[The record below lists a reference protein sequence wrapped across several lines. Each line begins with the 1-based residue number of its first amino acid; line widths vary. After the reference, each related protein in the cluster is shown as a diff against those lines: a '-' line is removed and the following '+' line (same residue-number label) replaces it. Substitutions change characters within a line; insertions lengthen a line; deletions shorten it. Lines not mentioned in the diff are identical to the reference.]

1 MIAQELEVSLH
12 MAFVEARQQ
21 RHEFITVEH
30 LLLALLDNPSAAEV
44 LRACAANIDELR
56 KVLSTFIKDNT
67 PQVAGTQE
75 VDTQPTLGFQ
85 RVIQRAIMH
94 VQSTGNGKK
103 EVAGANVLVAIF
115 GEKDSHAVYYL
126 HQQGVT
132 RLDVVNFIAHGI
144 RKSDAADSAK
154 SSDASSSSAAD
165 NEEAG
170 ASAGS
175 GDKPTE
181 KASPLEQF
189 TLNLN
194 QAAKDGKIDPLIGR
208 EHEVERVIQVLCRRR
223 KNNPLLVGEA
233 GVGKTAIAEGLAW
246 RITQGTVPEVLAEAT
261 VYSLDMGA
269 LLAGTKYRGDFEQR
283 LKGVLKTLKDKPHA
297 ILFIDEIHT
306 LIGAG
311 AASGGTLDAS
321 NLLKP
326 ALSSGALKCIGAT
339 TFTEYRGIFEKDAA
353 LSRRFQKVDVV
364 EPTVEQTIDILK
376 GLKSRFEEHHSVKYA
391 SAALQ
396 AAAELSAKYIGDRHL
411 PDKAI
416 DVIDEAGAAQRVL
429 VPSKRK
435 KTIGKTEI
443 EEIVAKMARI
453 PPASVSNDDR
463 SKLQTLERDLKSVVF
478 GQDKA
483 LDVLASS
490 VKMARSGLG
499 KPDKPIGSFLF
510 SGPTGVGKTEAAKQ
524 LAYILGIELIRFDM
538 SEYMER
544 HAVSRLIGAP
554 PGYVGFDKGGLLTE
568 AITKKPYCVLLL
580 DEIEKA
586 HPDIFNVLLQVMDH
600 GTLTDNNGRKADFR
614 NVIIIM
620 TTNAGAETMNKAT
633 IGFTNQR
640 QAGDEMADIKRLFT
654 PEFRNRL
661 DAIVGFKALDEQI
674 ILRVVDKFLL
684 QLEQQLAEKKVE
696 VTFTDALRQ
705 HLAKKG
711 FDPLMGA
718 RPMQRLIQ
726 DTIRRALADELL
738 FGRLT
743 EGGRL
748 TVDLD
753 TDVADKTKTEVK
765 LDIQPLPKKDKH
777 AKAEPEEAAA
787 S

>member
-44 LRACAANIDELR
+44 LRACSANVDDLR
-56 KVLSTFIKDNT
+56 KSLTNFIKDNT
-67 PQVAGTQE
+67 PQVAGLDD

-94 VQSTGNGKK
+94 VQSTGSGKK
-103 EVAGANVLVAIF
+103 EVMGSNVLVAIF

-144 RKSDAADSAK
+144 KK
-154 SSDASSSSAAD
+154 
-165 NEEAG
+165 NEPPETSKGSEGSPEAEDT
-170 ASAGS
+170 GS
-175 GDKPTE
+175 EKNE
-181 KASPLEQF
+181 KASPLELYTQ
-189 TLNLN
+189 NLN
-194 QAAKDGKIDPLIGR
+194 QLAKDGKIDPLIGR
-208 EHEVERVIQVLCRRR
+208 EHEVERVIQILCRRR

-246 RITQGTVPEVLAEAT
+246 RISQNSVPEVLAQAV

-283 LKGVLKTLKDKPHA
+283 LKGVLKALKDRPHA
-297 ILFIDEIHT
+297 VLFIDEIHT

-311 AASGGTLDAS
+311 AASGGTMDAS

-326 ALSSGALKCIGAT
+326 SLSSGQLKCIGAT

-364 EPTVEQTIDILK
+364 EPTVEQTIEILK
-376 GLKSRFEEHHSVKYA
+376 GLKSRFEEHHKVKYA
-391 SAALQ
+391 LGALQ
-396 AAAELSAKYIGDRHL
+396 AAAELSAKFINDRQL

-416 DVIDEAGAAQRVL
+416 DVIDEAGAAQQIL
-429 VPSKRK
+429 PANKRK
-435 KTIGKTEI
+435 KTISKTEV
-443 EEIVAKMARI
+443 EEIVAKIARI
-453 PPASVSNDDR
+453 PPANVSQDDR
-463 SKLQTLERDLKSVVF
+463 SKLKTLDRDLKSVVF

-483 LDVLASS
+483 VDILASA

-499 KPDKPIGSFLF
+499 KGDKPIGSFLF

-524 LAYILGIELIRFDM
+524 LAYIMGIDLIRFDM

-554 PGYVGFDKGGLLTE
+554 PGYVGFDQGGLLTE
-568 AITKKPYCVLLL
+568 AVTKKPHCVLLL

-600 GTLTDNNGRKADFR
+600 GALTDNNGRKADFR
-614 NVIIIM
+614 NVILIM
-620 TTNAGAETMNKAT
+620 TTNAGAETMNKST
-633 IGFTNQR
+633 IGFTNPR
-640 QAGDEMADIKRLFT
+640 ESGDEMIDIKRLFT

-661 DAIVGFKALDEQI
+661 DAIVGFKALDENV

-684 QLEQQLAEKKVE
+684 QLETQLAEKKVE
-696 VTFTDALRQ
+696 VTFTDKLRQ

-743 EGGRL
+743 DGGRL
-748 TVDLD
+748 TVELD
-753 TDVADKTKTEVK
+753 ETDTTKTEVL
-765 LDIQPLPKKDKH
+765 LDIKPLPKREGR
-777 AKAEPEEAAA
+777 AKPEEATAD
-787 S
+787 

>member
-12 MAFVEARQQ
+12 LAFVEARQQ

-44 LRACAANIDELR
+44 LRACSANIDDLR
-56 KVLSTFIKDNT
+56 KSLTTFIKDNT
-67 PQVAGTQE
+67 PQVAGADE

-103 EVAGANVLVAIF
+103 EVTGANVLVAIF

-144 RKSDAADSAK
+144 RKTDTPEPSK
-154 SSDASSSSAAD
+154 SSDAPPDA
-165 NEEAG
+165 EEQG
-170 ASAGS
+170 E
-175 GDKPTE
+175 KTE

-189 TLNLN
+189 TQNLN
-194 QAAKDGKIDPLIGR
+194 QLAKDGKIDPLIGR
-208 EHEVERVIQVLCRRR
+208 DHEVERVIQILCRRR

-246 RITQGTVPEVLAEAT
+246 RITQGNVPDVLAEAN
-261 VYSLDMGA
+261 VYALDMGA

-283 LKGVLKTLKDKPHA
+283 LKGVLKSLKDKPNA
-297 ILFIDEIHT
+297 VLFIDEIHT

-326 ALSSGALKCIGAT
+326 ALSSGQLKCIGAT
-339 TFTEYRGIFEKDAA
+339 TFTEFRGIFEKDAA
-353 LSRRFQKVDVV
+353 LSRRFQKVEVV
-364 EPTVEQTIDILK
+364 EPTVEQTVDILK
-376 GLKSRFEEHHSVKYA
+376 GLKSRFEEHHNVKYA
-391 SAALQ
+391 LAALQ
-396 AAAELSAKYIGDRHL
+396 AAAELSAKYINDRHL

-429 VPSKRK
+429 PASKRK
-435 KTIGKTEI
+435 KTISKAEV
-443 EEIVAKMARI
+443 EEIVAKIARI
-453 PPASVSNDDR
+453 PPANVSNDDR
-463 SKLQTLERDLKSVVF
+463 GKLKTLERDLKSVVF

-483 LDVLASS
+483 LEVLASS

-499 KPDKPIGSFLF
+499 RPDKPIGAFLF

-524 LAYILGIELIRFDM
+524 LAYIMGIDLLRFDM

-554 PGYVGFDKGGLLTE
+554 PGYVGFDQGGLLTE
-568 AITKKPYCVLLL
+568 AITKKPHCVLLL

-586 HPDIFNVLLQVMDH
+586 HPDIYNVLLQVMDH

-620 TTNAGAETMNKAT
+620 TTNAGAETMNKST
-633 IGFTNQR
+633 IGFTNPR
-640 QAGDEMADIKRLFT
+640 EAGDEMADIKRLFT

-661 DAIVGFKALDEQI
+661 DATVSFKALDEQI

-684 QLEQQLAEKKVE
+684 QLETQLAEKKVE
-696 VTFTDALRQ
+696 VAFSDALRQ

-738 FGRLT
+738 FGRLVD
-743 EGGRL
+743 GGRL
-748 TVDLD
+748 TVDIEAKTDDKGQTTSEVKLD
-753 TDVADKTKTEVK
+753 ITPLPKKSDKTKTEE
-765 LDIQPLPKKDKH
+765 
-777 AKAEPEEAAA
+777 ATAE
-787 S
+787 

>member
-44 LRACAANIDELR
+44 LRACSANVDDLR
-56 KVLSTFIKDNT
+56 ASLTNFIKDNT
-67 PQVAGTQE
+67 PQVAGTDD

-103 EVAGANVLVAIF
+103 EVTGANVLVAIF

-144 RKSDAADSAK
+144 KKSDPPEAAKGSNE
-154 SSDASSSSAAD
+154 ASS
-165 NEEAG
+165 NEGEEG
-170 ASAGS
+170 G
-175 GDKPTE
+175 GE
-181 KASPLEQF
+181 KNEKSSPLEQF
-189 TLNLN
+189 TQNLN
-194 QAAKDGKIDPLIGR
+194 QLAKDGKIDPLIGR
-208 EHEVERVIQVLCRRR
+208 EYEVERVIQILCRRR

-246 RITQGTVPEVLAEAT
+246 RITQSEVPEILAESN

-283 LKGVLKTLKDKPHA
+283 LKGVLKSLKDKPNA

-326 ALSSGALKCIGAT
+326 ALSSGQLKCIGAT

-364 EPTVEQTIDILK
+364 EPTVQETVDILK
-376 GLKSRFEEHHSVKYA
+376 GLKSRFEEHHGVKYGV
-391 SAALQ
+391 AALQ
-396 AAAELSAKYIGDRHL
+396 AAAELSAKYINDRHL

-416 DVIDEAGAAQRVL
+416 DVIDEAGAAQRIL
-429 VPSKRK
+429 PANKRK
-435 KTIGKTEI
+435 KTISKTEV
-443 EEIVAKMARI
+443 EEIVAKIARI
-453 PPASVSNDDR
+453 PPANVSNDDR
-463 SKLQTLERDLKSVVF
+463 GKLQTIERDLKSVVF

-483 LDVLASS
+483 LEVLASA

-499 KPDKPIGSFLF
+499 REDKPIGSFLF

-524 LAYILGIELIRFDM
+524 LAYIMGIELIRFDM

-554 PGYVGFDKGGLLTE
+554 PGYVGFDQGGLLTE
-568 AITKKPYCVLLL
+568 AISKKPHAVLLL

-614 NVIIIM
+614 NVIIVM

-633 IGFTNQR
+633 IGFTNPR

-661 DAIVGFKALDEQI
+661 DATVSFKALDEQI

-684 QLEQQLAEKKVE
+684 QLETQLAEKKVD
-696 VTFTDALRQ
+696 VTFTDALRK

-738 FGRLT
+738 FGRLQ

-753 TDVADKTKTEVK
+753 DKDEVQ
-765 LDIQPLPKKDKH
+765 LDITPLPKKEGR
-777 AKAEPEEAAA
+777 AKPEAEEAATG
-787 S
+787 

>member
-44 LRACAANIDELR
+44 LRACAANIDDLR
-56 KVLSTFIKDNT
+56 KSLTNFIKDNT
-67 PQVAGTQE
+67 PQVAGTDE

-103 EVAGANVLVAIF
+103 EVTGANVLVAIF

-132 RLDVVNFIAHGI
+132 RLDVVNYIAHGI
-144 RKSDAADSAK
+144 KKSDPPEPAK
-154 SSDASSSSAAD
+154 GSEASGAEQEAESSEK
-165 NEEAG
+165 NEN
-170 ASAGS
+170 
-175 GDKPTE
+175 
-181 KASPLEQF
+181 ASPLEQF

-194 QAAKDGKIDPLIGR
+194 QAAKEGKIDPLIGR
-208 EHEVERVIQVLCRRR
+208 EYEVERVIQILCRRR

-246 RITQGTVPEVLAEAT
+246 RIVQTDVPEILADSV
-261 VYSLDMGA
+261 VYSLDMGS

-283 LKGVLKTLKDKPHA
+283 LKGVLKSLKDKPNA

-326 ALSSGALKCIGAT
+326 ALSSGQLKCIGAT

-364 EPTVEQTIDILK
+364 EPTVEQTVDILK

-391 SAALQ
+391 LAALQ
-396 AAAELSAKYIGDRHL
+396 AAAELSAKYINDRHL

-416 DVIDEAGAAQRVL
+416 DVIDEAGAAQRIL
-429 VPSKRK
+429 PPSKRK
-435 KTIGKTEI
+435 KTISRNEV
-443 EEIVAKMARI
+443 EEIVAKIARI
-453 PPASVSNDDR
+453 PPANVSNDDR
-463 SKLQTLERDLKSVVF
+463 GKLRNIERDLKAVVF

-483 LDVLASS
+483 LDVLAGA

-499 KPDKPIGSFLF
+499 KGDKPIGSFLF

-524 LAYILGIELIRFDM
+524 LAYIMGIELIRFDM

-554 PGYVGFDKGGLLTE
+554 PGYVGFDQGGLLTE
-568 AITKKPYCVLLL
+568 AVTKKPHAVLLL

-633 IGFTNQR
+633 IGFTNPR
-640 QAGDEMADIKRLFT
+640 AAGDEMVDIKRLFT

-661 DAIVGFKALDEQI
+661 DAIVSFKPLDEQV

-684 QLEQQLAEKKVE
+684 VLEQQLSDKKVD
-696 VTFTDALRQ
+696 VTFTDNLRKF
-705 HLAKKG
+705 LAKKG

-726 DTIRRALADELL
+726 DTIRKALADELL
-738 FGRLT
+738 FGRLID
-743 EGGRL
+743 GGRL

-753 TDVADKTKTEVK
+753 DKDEVQ
-765 LDIQPLPKKDKH
+765 LDIQPLPKREGKS
-777 AKAEPEEAAA
+777 KAEPEEVGTGGA
-787 S
+787 

>member
-44 LRACAANIDELR
+44 LRACSANIDDLR
-56 KVLSTFIKDNT
+56 KSLTNFIKDNT
-67 PQVAGTQE
+67 PQVAGTDE

-103 EVAGANVLVAIF
+103 EVTGANVLVAIF

-144 RKSDAADSAK
+144 RKSDPPEPAKGGESAAENEEQGAEAK
-154 SSDASSSSAAD
+154 S
-165 NEEAG
+165 NE
-170 ASAGS
+170 
-175 GDKPTE
+175 KQ
-181 KASPLEQF
+181 SPLEQF
-189 TLNLN
+189 TQNLN
-194 QAAKDGKIDPLIGR
+194 QMAKDGKIDPLIGR
-208 EHEVERVIQVLCRRR
+208 DYEVERVIQILCRRR

-246 RITQGTVPEVLAEAT
+246 RITQNDVPEILAESV

-283 LKGVLKTLKDKPHA
+283 LKGVLKSLKDKPNA

-326 ALSSGALKCIGAT
+326 ALSSGQMKCIGAT

-364 EPTVEQTIDILK
+364 EPTVEQTVDILK

-391 SAALQ
+391 VAALQ
-396 AAAELSAKYIGDRHL
+396 AAAELSAKYINDRHL

-416 DVIDEAGAAQRVL
+416 DVIDEAGAAQRIL
-429 VPSKRK
+429 TPSKRK

-443 EEIVAKMARI
+443 EEIVAKIARI
-453 PPASVSNDDR
+453 PPANVSNDDR
-463 SKLQTLERDLKSVVF
+463 GKLQTLERDLKSVVF

-483 LDVLASS
+483 LEVLAAS

-499 KPDKPIGSFLF
+499 KADKPIGAFLF

-524 LAYILGIELIRFDM
+524 LAYIMGIDLLRFDM

-554 PGYVGFDKGGLLTE
+554 PGYVGFDQGGLLTE
-568 AITKKPYCVLLL
+568 AITKKPHCVLLL

-633 IGFTNQR
+633 IGFTNPR
-640 QAGDEMADIKRLFT
+640 VAGDEMGDIKRLFT

-661 DAIVGFKALDEQI
+661 DAIVNFKALDEQI
-674 ILRVVDKFLL
+674 IMRVVDKFLL
-684 QLEQQLAEKKVE
+684 QLEGQLAEKKVE
-696 VTFTDALRQ
+696 VTFTDTLRK

-743 EGGRL
+743 DGGRL
-748 TVDLD
+748 TVDLE
-753 TDVADKTKTEVK
+753 TKTGDDGKETQEVK
-765 LDIQPLPKKDKH
+765 LDIQPLPKKEGK
-777 AKAEPEEAAA
+777 AKPEEATAG
-787 S
+787 

>member
-12 MAFVEARQQ
+12 MAFVEARQH

-30 LLLALLDNPSAAEV
+30 LLLALLDNPSASDV
-44 LRACAANIDELR
+44 LRSCAANIEELR
-56 KVLSTFIKDNT
+56 KLLIHFIKDNT
-67 PQVAGTQE
+67 PKVAGIDD

-103 EVAGANVLVAIF
+103 EVIGANVLVAIF

-132 RLDVVNFIAHGI
+132 RLDVVNYIAHGI
-144 RKSDAADSAK
+144 RKA
-154 SSDASSSSAAD
+154 
-165 NEEAG
+165 E
-170 ASAGS
+170 S
-175 GDKPTE
+175 GDTPETPAGTSDSEDSSGERGAERTE
-181 KASPLEQF
+181 KPGILEQY
-189 TLNLN
+189 TQNLN
-194 QAAKDGKIDPLIGR
+194 QLAREGKIDPLIGR
-208 EHEVERVIQVLCRRR
+208 QAEVERVVQILCRRR

-246 RITQGTVPEVLAEAT
+246 RIVQGEVPEILAT
-261 VYSLDMGA
+261 SVVYSLDMGA

-283 LKGVLKTLKDKPHA
+283 LKGVLKAMKDTA
-297 ILFIDEIHT
+297 NGVLFIDEIHT
-306 LIGAG
+306 IIGAG
-311 AASGGTLDAS
+311 AASGGALDAS

-326 ALSSGALKCIGAT
+326 ALSSGSLKCIGAT

-353 LSRRFQKVDVV
+353 LSRRFQKVDIV
-364 EPTVEQTIDILK
+364 EPSVQETIAILQ
-376 GLKSRFEEHHSVKYA
+376 GLKSRFEEHHNIEYA
-391 SAALQ
+391 PSALE
-396 AAAELSAKYIGDRHL
+396 AAAELSAKHINDRHL

-416 DVIDEAGAAQRVL
+416 DVIDEAGAAQRIL
-429 VPSKRK
+429 PQEKRK
-435 KTIGKTEI
+435 KTITKTEV
-443 EEIVAKMARI
+443 EAIVAKIARI
-453 PPASVSNDDR
+453 PTANVSTDDR
-463 SKLQTLERDLKSVVF
+463 SRLQTLERDLKSVVY

-483 LDVLASS
+483 LEALASV

-499 KPDKPIGSFLF
+499 KKDKPIGAFLF

-524 LAYILGIELIRFDM
+524 LAYIMGIDLLRFDM

-554 PGYVGFDKGGLLTE
+554 PGYVGYEQGGLLTE
-568 AITKKPYCVLLL
+568 AITKKPHAVLLL

-586 HPDIFNVLLQVMDH
+586 HPDIFNVLLQVMDN
-600 GTLTDNNGRKADFR
+600 GSLTDNNGRKADFR
-614 NVIIIM
+614 NVVIIM

-633 IGFTNQR
+633 IGFTNAR
-640 QAGDEMADIKRLFT
+640 QAGDEMADIKRIFT

-661 DAIVGFKALDEQI
+661 DAIINFKALDENV

-684 QLEQQLAEKKVE
+684 ELEGQLSEKKVD
-696 VTFTDALRQ
+696 VSFSDALRK

-711 FDPLMGA
+711 FDPTMGA

-726 DTIRRALADELL
+726 DTIRKALADELL
-738 FGRLT
+738 FGRLVH
-743 EGGRL
+743 GGRL
-748 TVDLD
+748 NVDVD
-753 TDVADKTKTEVK
+753 EKSEVQ
-765 LDIQPLPKKDKH
+765 LDITPFEPQDRTGEPPKVP
-777 AKAEPEEAAA
+777 AEETA
-787 S
+787 

>member
-44 LRACAANIDELR
+44 LRACSANVDDLR
-56 KVLSTFIKDNT
+56 KSLSNFIKDNT
-67 PQVAGTQE
+67 PQVAGTDD

-94 VQSTGNGKK
+94 VQSTGSGKK
-103 EVAGANVLVAIF
+103 EVTGANVLVAIF

-144 RKSDAADSAK
+144 KKSDPPEAAK
-154 SSDASSSSAAD
+154 SSESPTDT
-165 NEEAG
+165 EEG
-170 ASAGS
+170 GGGEKS
-175 GDKPTE
+175 E

-189 TLNLN
+189 TVNLN
-194 QAAKDGKIDPLIGR
+194 QLAKDGKIDPLIGR
-208 EHEVERVIQVLCRRR
+208 EYEVERVIQILCRRR

-246 RITQGTVPEVLAEAT
+246 RITQSDVPEILSEAI

-283 LKGVLKTLKDKPHA
+283 LKGVLKALKDKPHA
-297 ILFIDEIHT
+297 VLFIDEIHT

-326 ALSSGALKCIGAT
+326 GLSSGQLKCIGAT

-364 EPTVEQTIDILK
+364 EPTIEQTVEILK
-376 GLKSRFEEHHSVKYA
+376 GLKSRFEEHHNVKYA
-391 SAALQ
+391 VAALQ
-396 AAAELSAKYIGDRHL
+396 AAAELSAKYINDRHL

-416 DVIDEAGAAQRVL
+416 DVIDEAGAAQRIL
-429 VPSKRK
+429 PPNKRK
-435 KTIGKTEI
+435 KTITKSEV
-443 EEIVAKMARI
+443 EEIVAKIARI
-453 PPASVSNDDR
+453 PPANVSNDDR
-463 SKLQTLERDLKSVVF
+463 GKLKTLERDLKNVVF

-483 LDVLASS
+483 LDVLASA

-499 KPDKPIGSFLF
+499 KGDKPIGSFLF

-524 LAYILGIELIRFDM
+524 LAYIMGIDLIRFDM
-538 SEYMER
+538 SEYMEQ

-554 PGYVGFDKGGLLTE
+554 PGYVGFDQGGLLTE
-568 AITKKPYCVLLL
+568 AITKKPHCVLLL

-586 HPDIFNVLLQVMDH
+586 HPAIFNVLLQVMDH
-600 GTLTDNNGRKADFR
+600 GTLADNNGRKADFR
-614 NVIIIM
+614 NVIIVM
-620 TTNAGAETMNKAT
+620 TTNAGAETMNKAS
-633 IGFTNQR
+633 IGFTNPR
-640 QAGDEMADIKRLFT
+640 EAGDEAADIKRLFT

-661 DAIVGFKALDEQI
+661 DAIVSFKSLDENV

-684 QLEQQLAEKKVE
+684 QLETQLADKKVD
-696 VTFTDALRQ
+696 VTFTDKLRK

-743 EGGRL
+743 DGGRL

-753 TDVADKTKTEVK
+753 DKDESKTEVL
-765 LDIQPLPKKDKH
+765 LDIQPLPEKKGKS
-777 AKAEPEEAAA
+777 KPEEATAG
-787 S
+787 

>member
-44 LRACAANIDELR
+44 LRACSANIDDLR
-56 KVLSTFIKDNT
+56 KSLTTFIKDNT
-67 PQVAGTQE
+67 PQVAGSDE

-103 EVAGANVLVAIF
+103 EVTGANVLVAIF

-144 RKSDAADSAK
+144 RKTDAPEPTKASDAPAEA
-154 SSDASSSSAAD
+154 
-165 NEEAG
+165 EEQG
-170 ASAGS
+170 E
-175 GDKPTE
+175 KTE

-189 TLNLN
+189 TQNLN
-194 QAAKDGKIDPLIGR
+194 QLAKDGKIDPLIGR
-208 EHEVERVIQVLCRRR
+208 DYEVERVIQILCRRR

-246 RITQGTVPEVLAEAT
+246 RITQGSVPDVLAEAN

-283 LKGVLKTLKDKPHA
+283 LKGVLKSLKDKPHA
-297 ILFIDEIHT
+297 VLFIDEIHT

-326 ALSSGALKCIGAT
+326 ALSSGQFKCIGAT

-353 LSRRFQKVDVV
+353 LSRRFQKVEVV
-364 EPTVEQTIDILK
+364 EPTVEQTVDILK
-376 GLKSRFEEHHSVKYA
+376 GLKSRFEEHHNVKYA
-391 SAALQ
+391 LAALQ
-396 AAAELSAKYIGDRHL
+396 AAAELSAKYINDRHL

-429 VPSKRK
+429 PASKRK
-435 KTIGKTEI
+435 KTISKAEV
-443 EEIVAKMARI
+443 EEIVAKIARI
-453 PPASVSNDDR
+453 PPANVSNDDR
-463 SKLQTLERDLKSVVF
+463 GKLKTLERDLRSVVF

-483 LDVLASS
+483 LEVLASS

-499 KPDKPIGSFLF
+499 RPDKPIGAFLF

-524 LAYILGIELIRFDM
+524 LAYIMGIDLLRFDM

-554 PGYVGFDKGGLLTE
+554 PGYVGFDQGGLLTE
-568 AITKKPYCVLLL
+568 AITKKPHCVLLL

-586 HPDIFNVLLQVMDH
+586 HPDIYNVLLQVMDH

-620 TTNAGAETMNKAT
+620 TTNAGAETMNKST
-633 IGFTNQR
+633 IGFTNPR
-640 QAGDEMADIKRLFT
+640 EAGDEMADIKRLFT

-661 DAIVGFKALDEQI
+661 DATVSFKALDEQI

-684 QLEQQLAEKKVE
+684 QLETQLAEKKVE
-696 VTFTDALRQ
+696 VTFTDALRK
-705 HLAKKG
+705 HLGKKG

-738 FGRLT
+738 FGRLVD
-743 EGGRL
+743 GGRL
-748 TVDLD
+748 SVDIETV
-753 TDVADKTKTEVK
+753 TDDKGQTSSEVK
-765 LDIQPLPKKDKH
+765 LDITPLPKKADK
-777 AKAEPEEAAA
+777 AKPEEATAE
-787 S
+787 

>member
-44 LRACAANIDELR
+44 LRACSANIDDLR
-56 KVLSTFIKDNT
+56 KSLAGFIKDNT
-67 PQVAGTQE
+67 PQVAGTEE

-103 EVAGANVLVAIF
+103 EVTGANVLVAIF

-126 HQQGVT
+126 HQQGIT

-144 RKSDAADSAK
+144 RKSDPPEAAK
-154 SSDASSSSAAD
+154 SDAPSSPEA
-165 NEEAG
+165 EEQG
-170 ASAGS
+170 G
-175 GDKPTE
+175 GERNE
-181 KASPLEQF
+181 KASPLEQY
-189 TLNLN
+189 TQNLN
-194 QAAKDGKIDPLIGR
+194 QAAKEGKIDPLIGR
-208 EHEVERVIQVLCRRR
+208 EYEVERTIQILCRRR

-246 RITQGTVPEVLAEAT
+246 RITQGTVPEILAEAN

-283 LKGVLKTLKDKPHA
+283 LKGVLKALKDKPNG

-326 ALSSGALKCIGAT
+326 ALSNGQLKCIGAT

-364 EPTVEQTIDILK
+364 EPTVSETVDILK
-376 GLKSRFEEHHSVKYA
+376 GLKSRFEEHHNVKYA
-391 SAALQ
+391 VAALQ
-396 AAAELSAKYIGDRHL
+396 AAAELSAKFINDRHL

-416 DVIDEAGAAQRVL
+416 DVIDEAGAAQRIMVA
-429 VPSKRK
+429 SKRK
-435 KTIGKTEI
+435 KTIGKAEI
-443 EEIVAKMARI
+443 EDIVAKIARI
-453 PPASVSNDDR
+453 PPANVSNDDR
-463 SKLQTLERDLKSVVF
+463 SKLQTIERDLKSVVF

-483 LDVLASS
+483 LEVLASA

-499 KPDKPIGSFLF
+499 KTDKPIGSFLF

-554 PGYVGFDKGGLLTE
+554 PGYVGFDQGGLLTE
-568 AITKKPYCVLLL
+568 AVTKKPHCVLLL

-586 HPDIFNVLLQVMDH
+586 HPDIYNVLLQVMDH

-633 IGFTNQR
+633 IGFTNPR
-640 QAGDEMADIKRLFT
+640 QAGDEMGDIKRLFT

-661 DAIVGFKALDEQI
+661 DSMVSFKALDENVI
-674 ILRVVDKFLL
+674 MRVVDKFLL
-684 QLEQQLAEKKVE
+684 QLETQLSEKKVD
-696 VTFTDALRQ
+696 VTFTDKLRKF
-705 HLAKKG
+705 LAKKG

-726 DTIRRALADELL
+726 DTIRKALADELL
-738 FGRLT
+738 FGRLID
-743 EGGRL
+743 GGRL
-748 TVDLD
+748 EVDID
-753 TDVADKTKTEVK
+753 DKDEVL
-765 LDIQPLPKKDKH
+765 LDIQPLPKKEGKS
-777 AKAEPEEAAA
+777 AKSEPTEPAEA
-787 S
+787 

>member
-1 MIAQELEVSLH
+1 

-30 LLLALLDNPSAAEV
+30 LLMALLDNPSAAEV
-44 LRACAANIDELR
+44 LRACAANIEDLR
-56 KVLSTFIKDNT
+56 KSLSTFIRENT
-67 PQVAGTQE
+67 PTVGGTEE

-94 VQSTGNGKK
+94 VQSTGSGKK
-103 EVAGANVLVAIF
+103 EVTGANVLVAIF

-144 RKSDAADSAK
+144 KKSDPPEPAK
-154 SSDASSSSAAD
+154 GNESSGPEGEK
-165 NEEAG
+165 EE
-170 ASAGS
+170 GS
-175 GDKPTE
+175 GNADAKG
-181 KASPLEQF
+181 SPLEQF
-189 TLNLN
+189 TQNLN
-194 QAAKDGKIDPLIGR
+194 QLARDGKIDPLIGR

-246 RITQGTVPEVLAEAT
+246 RITQGEVPEVLLDAT
-261 VYSLDMGA
+261 VYALDMGA

-283 LKGVLKTLKDKPHA
+283 LKGVLKQLKDHPNA
-297 ILFIDEIHT
+297 VLFIDEIHT

-326 ALSSGALKCIGAT
+326 ALSSGAMKCIGAT

-353 LSRRFQKVDVV
+353 LSRRFQKVDVI
-364 EPTVEQTIDILK
+364 EPTVEQTVEILK

-391 SAALQ
+391 AGALQ
-396 AAAELSAKYIGDRHL
+396 AAAELSAKFINDRHL

-416 DVIDEAGAAQRVL
+416 DVIDEAGAAQRILPVA
-429 VPSKRK
+429 KRK
-435 KTIGKTEI
+435 KTITRAEV
-443 EEIVAKMARI
+443 EEIVAKIARI
-453 PPASVSNDDR
+453 PPQSVSSDDR
-463 SKLQTLERDLKSVVF
+463 GKLKSLDRDLKSVVF
-478 GQDKA
+478 GQDPAIDA
-483 LDVLASS
+483 LAAAI
-490 VKMARSGLG
+490 KMARSGLG

-510 SGPTGVGKTEAAKQ
+510 SGPTGVGKTEVAKQ
-524 LAYILGIELIRFDM
+524 LAYVLGIDLIRFDM

-554 PGYVGFDKGGLLTE
+554 PGYVGFDQGGLLTE
-568 AITKKPYCVLLL
+568 AVTKKPHSVLLL

-586 HPDIFNVLLQVMDH
+586 HPDVFNVLLQVMDH
-600 GTLTDNNGRKADFR
+600 GTLTDNNGRKSDFR

-620 TTNAGAETMNKAT
+620 TTNAGAETMNKST
-633 IGFTNQR
+633 IGFTTKREQ
-640 QAGDEMADIKRLFT
+640 GDEMGDIKRLFT

-661 DAIVGFKALDEQI
+661 DAIVNFRSLDEEI

-684 QLEQQLAEKKVE
+684 QLESQLAEKKVE
-696 VTFTDALRQ
+696 VTFTDALRK
-705 HLAKKG
+705 HLAKTG

-738 FGRLT
+738 FGRLVD
-743 EGGRL
+743 GGRL

-753 TDVADKTKTEVK
+753 DKGEVL
-765 LDIQPLPKKDKH
+765 LDIQPPKKSDKP
-777 AKAEPEEAAA
+777 KAETTPA
-787 S
+787 